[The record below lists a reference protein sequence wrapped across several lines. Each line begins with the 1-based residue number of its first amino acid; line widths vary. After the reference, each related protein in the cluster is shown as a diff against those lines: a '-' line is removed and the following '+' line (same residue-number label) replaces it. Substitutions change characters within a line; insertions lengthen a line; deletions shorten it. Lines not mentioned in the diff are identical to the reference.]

1 MQLAWVIKSISIR
14 ILTSNRLFRGVQ
26 KMKSNLWTVLLI
38 GIILALLIPLLG
50 PYCMSEQAFTHD
62 NLIRIDLVSR

>member
-1 MQLAWVIKSISIR
+1 
-14 ILTSNRLFRGVQ
+14 
-26 KMKSNLWTVLLI
+26 MKSNFWTVLLI

-50 PYCMSEQAFTHD
+50 PYCISEQAFTHD